1 MPTTIKILDYT
12 DILAQGVPDNEL
24 HFNDRMKDFCGTKIQ
39 LSYYG
44 RCENRE
50 LWDRGNGK
58 WLVHNEWTWHP
69 KWFKVVEG
77 VLVNPITGEVYGQG
91 YNPAPQSQA
100 APFVIEKNA
109 WIDNEGL
116 FKYYMAKTPVPET
129 IAEVIVTLPANKV
142 ADTFIAKTWNF
153 GHWTFTFRPAP
164 APTNEFTFLVRPHGV
179 RSTTMTMVAKNTSIA
194 TLTNRDKLMAMF
206 ERLPISSVKTHTKDI
221 YLAMYA
227 VAMAMYNIQTTVL
240 AQKLTYERNTIH
252 LRDTGV
258 EPRRRS
264 NAPVPV
270 SSQLNFIRSNG
281 HTFYERDAQYVKA
294 AGPNPTENHLHMS
307 CQTYAATFHSVTTRS
322 LSSAFYRLASQIK
335 YFLYDTQIYVFDA
348 TDVDKV
354 ETGSLDIS
362 KPIHTQLPQNRLW
375 LKSPYYGLT
384 GIPVENLPNEL
395 PYKDLKVAGITIG
408 YQLDGM
414 SLQGVLATS
423 LTQIPKFLLSQYTD
437 TSWCEYGNGY
447 YVVKKRARPSVDVY
461 DYRQEFVNLYPTSN
475 YAIGIVIDGITI
487 HPRGKDAL
495 LQKQEMFKR
504 YGISL
509 STRQINEIEEY
520 DYEVEPEFFY
530 DKFNGEDF
538 YLGAELEVD
547 NGGDDDHS
555 ILILENILGKDYA
568 YYMRDGSLNNGFE
581 IAMMPSTLAYVNK
594 HKQKFTDA
602 FKYLSSLD
610 YRSHDT
616 STCGL
621 HIHFDR
627 DAFGTKP
634 SVQKLKAAYLAL
646 ILERNWGQITKFARR
661 TRSQMNSWAVNKKL
675 VADVYHDDNESTFT
689 KKFEEKYMDRSKYNA
704 LNCNHRYTFELR
716 IFKGTLNANTYLAT
730 MQFTHN
736 LINVAKQCKTL
747 DEAQQVKFADIISYK
762 SYPEL
767 TKYLG
772 QRALNN
778 TEEEV

>member
-24 HFNDRMKDFCGTKIQ
+24 HFNPRMKDFCGTKIQ
-39 LSYYG
+39 LSPYI

-58 WLVHNEWTWHP
+58 WLLYNEWTWHP

-77 VLVNPITGEVYGQG
+77 TLANPVTGEVYSQG

-100 APFVIEKNA
+100 APFIIEKNA
-109 WIDNEGL
+109 WLDNEGL
-116 FKYYMAKTPVPET
+116 FKYYMSKTPVPET
-129 IAEVIVTLPANKV
+129 IAEVIFTLPANLK

-153 GHWTFTFRPAP
+153 GHWSFTFRPADE
-164 APTNEFTFLVRPHGV
+164 PTDDFTFLVRPHGV
-179 RSTTMTMVAKNTSIA
+179 RSTQMTQIAKQISIA
-194 TLTNRDKLMAMF
+194 TLTNRDKVMAMF
-206 ERLPISSVKTHTKDI
+206 ERLPNSSVKTHTKDI
-221 YLAMYA
+221 YLTVYA
-227 VAMAMYNIQTTVL
+227 VAMAMYNIQSTVL
-240 AQKLTYERNTIH
+240 AQKFTYERNTIH
-252 LRDTGV
+252 YRNTPNQ
-258 EPRRRS
+258 PRARVAS
-264 NAPVPV
+264 SHIPKI
-270 SSQLNFIRSNG
+270 SQLNYIRSSG
-281 HTFYERDAQYVKA
+281 HTFYERNDNFIAA
-294 AGPNPTENHLHMS
+294 AGPNPTQNHLYMS
-307 CQTYAATFHSVTTRS
+307 HQTYAATWTSITSRS

-335 YFLYDTQIYVFDA
+335 YFLYDTQVYVFDA
-348 TDVDKV
+348 TAVDKI
-354 ETGSLDIS
+354 ESGSLDIS
-362 KPIHTQLPQNRLW
+362 KPIHEQLPQNRVW
-375 LKSPYYGLT
+375 VKSPYYGLS
-384 GIPVENLPNEL
+384 GIPIENLPNDL
-395 PYKDLKVAGITIG
+395 KYKHLKVAGITVG
-408 YQLDGM
+408 YQLDAM
-414 SLQGVLATS
+414 TLQGITRG
-423 LTQIPKFLLSQYTD
+423 TQIQQFLLSHYVD
-437 TSWCEYGNGY
+437 TSWCIYGNGY
-447 YVVKKRARPSVDVY
+447 YVVKKLARPSVNVY
-461 DYRQEFVNLYPTSN
+461 DYRQEFVNLYPTPN
-475 YAIGIVIDGITI
+475 YSIGIVVNGITI
-487 HPRGKDAL
+487 HPRGKDKL
-495 LQKQEMFKR
+495 LEKQEVYKR

-509 STRQINEIEEY
+509 TSRQVNEIEDY
-520 DYEVEPEFFY
+520 DYEIEPEFFC
-530 DKFNGEDF
+530 DKSSDEDF
-538 YLGAELEVD
+538 YMGVELEVD

-555 ILILENILGKDYA
+555 ILILENILGTDYA

-594 HKQKFTDA
+594 HKQKFKDA

-675 VADVYHDDNESTFT
+675 VADVYHDDNESSFT

-778 TEEEV
+778 TEEEI